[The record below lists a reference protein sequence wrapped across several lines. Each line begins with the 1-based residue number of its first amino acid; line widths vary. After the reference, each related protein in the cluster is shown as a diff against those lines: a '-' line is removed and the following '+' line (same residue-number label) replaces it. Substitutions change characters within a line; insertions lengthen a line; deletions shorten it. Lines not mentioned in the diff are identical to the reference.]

1 MITVAFP
8 GLGIENFEVNPV
20 AFTLFDKI
28 EVRWYGI
35 IITLGIILAFSYCA
49 FRAKQEKIS
58 FDDLLDIAIF
68 TVIFGVIGARL
79 YYVLTSLDKYDSLYS
94 MIAIW
99 EGGLAIYGGLIAGA
113 LTIFLVCRYKKIN
126 LMKMFDSVAPG
137 VMIAQALGRWGNFF
151 NGEAYGE
158 EVIEGSFLYFIRMG
172 LIPNIESRTKMFY
185 FHPTFLYESLWNIAG
200 FIFINAIYKKKKF
213 DGQIFYMYIA
223 WYGFGRMFIEGLRT
237 DSLYVGV
244 FRISQVVGFVCF
256 IVGSLMLTL
265 NLLKSRR
272 ARLTSLDYA
281 PAYPKFVTTASM
293 GKTDEQIEETEE
305 DVEEAL
311 EESPDEGSLE
321 DDDERT
327 DVSEKIG
334 KIFNI
339 DNDK

>member
-49 FRAKQEKIS
+49 FRAKQEKIV

-68 TVIFGVIGARL
+68 TVIFGIVGARL

-113 LTIFLVCRYKKIN
+113 LTIFLVCRHKKIKV
-126 LMKMFDSVAPG
+126 MKMFDAVAPG

-172 LIPNIESRTKMFY
+172 LVPNIESRTKMFY
-185 FHPTFLYESLWNIAG
+185 FHPTFLYESLWNITG
-200 FIFINAIYKKKKF
+200 FILINALYKKKKF

-223 WYGFGRMFIEGLRT
+223 WYGFGRMLIEGLRT

-244 FRISQVVGFVCF
+244 FRISQVVGFICF
-256 IVGSLMLTL
+256 VVGSLMLTL

-272 ARLTSLDYA
+272 ARLTALDYD
-281 PAYPKFVTTASM
+281 PAYPKFATTASM
-293 GKTDEQIEETEE
+293 GITEEETDSPEESVEENTESTPVEEAKTDEH
-305 DVEEAL
+305 
-311 EESPDEGSLE
+311 
-321 DDDERT
+321 T
-327 DVSEKIG
+327 DVSDKIG

-339 DNDK
+339 DNN